1 MTDDNSTTP
10 TTGAQEA
17 VTLAVESGV
26 SFTQHA
32 GTKVQVEATFLE
44 SGNQMQMAIIGT
56 EPVLLVQP
64 NFDADDNEVTF
75 ILTSVDLGPEGLVEV
90 LEILLDAARTM
101 AEEGGRVGEQQLV
114 EGVQAVSPSE

>member
-1 MTDDNSTTP
+1 MTTSDNTP
-10 TTGAQEA
+10 TGAEEA

-56 EPVLLVQP
+56 EPVILVQP

-101 AEEGGRVGEQQLV
+101 AGSEGGLAEQDTV
-114 EGVQAVSPSE
+114 AGVQVVDG